1 MFDSKS
7 VPSQHLKQNVMKVKT
22 FVCNMLHEN
31 CYLVYDE
38 VSREAAVID
47 PGFYWDEEKK
57 KFAKFVEENNLQI
70 THLLCTH
77 LHFDHIFGNTFIED
91 TYGVKLSA
99 SLEDNDWI
107 TNFTRSAARFGIP
120 VNSTPRPVS
129 RPLHDG
135 DTLRIGTEELR
146 CIATPGHSAGGMCF
160 YAPSSNML
168 FAGDT
173 LFQSSIGRTDFAD
186 GNYAQLISSI
196 QKRLLTLPPN
206 TIVYPGHGDPTSI
219 EDEAKYNPYL

>member
-1 MFDSKS
+1 
-7 VPSQHLKQNVMKVKT
+7 MKVRT

-47 PGFYWDEEKK
+47 PGFYWNEEQRS
-57 KFAKFVEENNLQI
+57 FSKFVEENDLHI
-70 THLLCTH
+70 KHLLCTH
-77 LHFDHIFGNTFIED
+77 LHFDHIFGTTFIED
-91 TYGVKLSA
+91 TYDVRLSA
-99 SLEDNDWI
+99 SLDDSAWI
-107 TNFTRSAARFGIP
+107 TNFAQSVARFGIQP
-120 VNSTPRPVS
+120 NTMPRPVGH
-129 RPLHDG
+129 PLHDG
-135 DTLRIGTEELR
+135 DILMLGDKSLK

-160 YAPSSNML
+160 YAPDSNML

-173 LFQSSIGRTDFAD
+173 LFQGSIGRTDFAD

-196 QKRLLTLPPN
+196 QKQLLILPPN

>member
-1 MFDSKS
+1 
-7 VPSQHLKQNVMKVKT
+7 MKVRT

-47 PGFYWDEEKK
+47 PGFYWNEEQRS
-57 KFAKFVEENNLQI
+57 FSKFVEENDLHI
-70 THLLCTH
+70 KYLLCTH
-77 LHFDHIFGNTFIED
+77 LHFDHIFGTTFIED

-99 SLEDNDWI
+99 SLDDSAWI
-107 TNFTRSAARFGIP
+107 TNFAQSVARFGIQP
-120 VNSTPRPVS
+120 NTMPRPVGH
-129 RPLHDG
+129 PLHDG
-135 DTLRIGTEELR
+135 DILMLGDKSLK

-160 YAPSSNML
+160 YAPDSNML

-173 LFQSSIGRTDFAD
+173 LFQGSIGRTDFAD

-196 QKRLLTLPPN
+196 QKQLLILPPN

-219 EDEAKYNPYL
+219 GDEAKYNPYL

>member
-1 MFDSKS
+1 
-7 VPSQHLKQNVMKVKT
+7 MKVRT

-47 PGFYWDEEKK
+47 PGFYWNEEQRSIS
-57 KFAKFVEENNLQI
+57 KFVEENDLHI
-70 THLLCTH
+70 KHLLCTH
-77 LHFDHIFGNTFIED
+77 LHFDHIFGTTFIED

-99 SLEDNDWI
+99 SLDDSVWI
-107 TNFTRSAARFGIP
+107 TNFAQSVARFGIQP
-120 VNSTPRPVS
+120 NTMPRPVGH
-129 RPLHDG
+129 PLHDG
-135 DTLRIGTEELR
+135 DILMLGDKSLK

-160 YAPSSNML
+160 YAPESNML

-173 LFQSSIGRTDFAD
+173 LFQGSIGRTDFAD
-186 GNYAQLISSI
+186 GNYAQLIGSI
-196 QKRLLTLPPN
+196 QKQLLILPPN

>member
-1 MFDSKS
+1 
-7 VPSQHLKQNVMKVKT
+7 MKVRT

-47 PGFYWDEEKK
+47 PGFYWNEEQRS
-57 KFAKFVEENNLQI
+57 FSKFVEENDLHI
-70 THLLCTH
+70 RYLLCTH
-77 LHFDHIFGNTFIED
+77 LHFDHIFGTTFIED
-91 TYGVKLSA
+91 TYDVRLSA
-99 SLEDNDWI
+99 SLDDSAWI
-107 TNFTRSAARFGIP
+107 TNFEQSVARFGIQP
-120 VNSTPRPVS
+120 NTMPRPVGH
-129 RPLHDG
+129 PLHDG
-135 DTLRIGTEELR
+135 DILMLGDKSLK

-160 YAPSSNML
+160 YAPESNML

-173 LFQSSIGRTDFAD
+173 LFQGSIGRTDFAD

-196 QKRLLTLPPN
+196 QKQLLILPPN

>member
-1 MFDSKS
+1 
-7 VPSQHLKQNVMKVKT
+7 MKVRT

-47 PGFYWDEEKK
+47 PGFYWNEEQRR
-57 KFAKFVEENNLQI
+57 FSKFVEENDLHI
-70 THLLCTH
+70 KYLLCTH
-77 LHFDHIFGNTFIED
+77 LHFDHIFGTTFIED

-99 SLEDNDWI
+99 SLDDSAWI
-107 TNFTRSAARFGIP
+107 TNFAQSVARFGIQP
-120 VNSTPRPVS
+120 NTMPRPVGH
-129 RPLHDG
+129 PLHDG
-135 DTLRIGTEELR
+135 DILMLGDKSLK
-146 CIATPGHSAGGMCF
+146 CIATPGHSADGMCF
-160 YAPSSNML
+160 YAPDSNML

-173 LFQSSIGRTDFAD
+173 LFQGSIGRTDFAD

-196 QKRLLTLPPN
+196 QKQLLILPPN

>member
-1 MFDSKS
+1 
-7 VPSQHLKQNVMKVKT
+7 MKVRT

-47 PGFYWDEEKK
+47 PGFYWNEEQRS
-57 KFAKFVEENNLQI
+57 FSKFVEENDLHI
-70 THLLCTH
+70 KYLLCTH
-77 LHFDHIFGNTFIED
+77 LHFDHIFGTTFIED
-91 TYGVKLSA
+91 TYDVRLSA
-99 SLEDNDWI
+99 SLDDSTWI
-107 TNFTRSAARFGIP
+107 TNFAQSVARFGIQP
-120 VNSTPRPVS
+120 NTMPRPVGH
-129 RPLHDG
+129 PLHDG
-135 DTLRIGTEELR
+135 DILMLGDKSLK

-160 YAPSSNML
+160 YAPDSNML

-173 LFQSSIGRTDFAD
+173 LFQGSIGRTDFAD

-196 QKRLLTLPPN
+196 QKQLLILPPN

>member
-1 MFDSKS
+1 
-7 VPSQHLKQNVMKVKT
+7 MKVRT
-22 FVCNMLHEN
+22 FICNMLHEN

-47 PGFYWDEEKK
+47 PGFYWDEEKR
-57 KFAKFVEENNLQI
+57 KFSEFVQANNLKVKY
-70 THLLCTH
+70 LLCTH

-91 TYGVKLSA
+91 TYGLKLCA
-99 SLEDNDWI
+99 SPEDNDWI
-107 TNFTRSAARFGIP
+107 TNFARSAARFGIP
-120 VNSTPRPVS
+120 VDSTPRPVDH
-129 RPLHDG
+129 PLHDD
-135 DTLRIGTEELR
+135 DTLMIGTEELK

-160 YAPSSNML
+160 YIPSCNIL

-186 GNYAQLISSI
+186 GNYAQLINSI
-196 QKRLLTLPPN
+196 QKQLLTLPSK

-219 EDEAKYNPYL
+219 EDEIKHNPYL

>member
-1 MFDSKS
+1 
-7 VPSQHLKQNVMKVKT
+7 MKVRT

-47 PGFYWDEEKK
+47 PGFYWNEEQRS
-57 KFAKFVEENNLQI
+57 FSKFVEGNDLHI
-70 THLLCTH
+70 KYLLCTH
-77 LHFDHIFGNTFIED
+77 LHFDHIFGTTFIED
-91 TYGVKLSA
+91 TYDVRLSA
-99 SLEDNDWI
+99 SLDDSAWI
-107 TNFTRSAARFGIP
+107 TNFAQSVARFGIQP
-120 VNSTPRPVS
+120 NTMPRPVGH
-129 RPLHDG
+129 PLHDG
-135 DTLRIGTEELR
+135 DILMLGDKSLK

-160 YAPSSNML
+160 YAPDSNML

-173 LFQSSIGRTDFAD
+173 LFQGSIGRTDFAD

-196 QKRLLTLPPN
+196 QKQLLILPPN
-206 TIVYPGHGDPTSI
+206 TIVYPGHGDPSSI

>member
-1 MFDSKS
+1 
-7 VPSQHLKQNVMKVKT
+7 MKVRT

-47 PGFYWDEEKK
+47 PGFYWNEEQRSFS
-57 KFAKFVEENNLQI
+57 KFLEENDLHI
-70 THLLCTH
+70 KYLLCTH
-77 LHFDHIFGNTFIED
+77 LHFDHIFGTTFIED
-91 TYGVKLSA
+91 TYDVRLSA
-99 SLEDNDWI
+99 SLDDSAWI
-107 TNFTRSAARFGIP
+107 TNFAQSVARFGIQP
-120 VNSTPRPVS
+120 NTMPRPVGH
-129 RPLHDG
+129 PLHDG
-135 DTLRIGTEELR
+135 DILILGDKSLK

-160 YAPSSNML
+160 YAPDSNML

-173 LFQSSIGRTDFAD
+173 LFQGSIGRTDFAD

-196 QKRLLTLPPN
+196 QKQLLILPPN